1 MFTGTDE
8 TRGLEEWNVNMIAH
22 LEPEK
27 PGKPFLPCGVGQRRL
42 AVSRL
47 RTLPP
52 DFRICVVYTVIITN
66 STNKSGTP
74 H

>member
-8 TRGLEEWNVNMIAH
+8 TRGQEEWNVNMIAH

-27 PGKPFLPCGVGQRRL
+27 PGKPFLPWGAGQRQL
-42 AVSRL
+42 ADRRL

-52 DFRICVVYTVIITN
+52 YFRICVVYTVKITN
-66 STNKSGTP
+66 STNKSGPP